1 MKPTID
7 KTGLILILSVIVL
20 GFFVLVVLQQTTRTR
35 SEKIGDSVTDI
46 IDQTGE
52 NLKDLGDNIE
62 KKVDEAK
69 D

>member
-1 MKPTID
+1 MKPAID
-7 KTGLILILSVIVL
+7 KTGLILIISVIVL
-20 GFFVLVVLQQTTRTR
+20 GFFVLIVLQQTTRTR